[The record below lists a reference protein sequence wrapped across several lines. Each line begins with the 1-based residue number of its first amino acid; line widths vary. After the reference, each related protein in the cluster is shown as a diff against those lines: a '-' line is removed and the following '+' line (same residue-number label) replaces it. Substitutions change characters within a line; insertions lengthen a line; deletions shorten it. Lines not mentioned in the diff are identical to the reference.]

1 MTSESI
7 LLEALRA
14 HNVTAQVV
22 DIDHYRIRGGMAV
35 ETDFI
40 IEVASGKRTQPLS
53 PPPQQRQQDREEYQ
67 QQVPLPCE
75 GPSTV
80 SPVFATF
87 RIAKTYTAFR
97 SWAQQLR
104 AASHAYTSNNATAAS
119 LPHDAIEAVNYCE
132 LVHHL
137 VESQKTKYLGRVNFR
152 YVQVLALQ
160 RRQLIDRVLDATIV
174 RFPSAKHLNQAHPLV
189 ETIAHLIESF
199 LLTDHCNMPLGTTQ
213 SKDSTERKGKEKV
226 MDPNPLGWLPFVDN
240 NNKKDRGKEALP
252 QHPTI
257 VPLTRRDRRSAL
269 TRALDEKDLRTV
281 GDQATLLLDD
291 DRSPLEMVPS
301 YSRPAPVIQS
311 RTRIG
316 MVVDNNPFAF
326 VLIFAS
332 AVALLRN
339 AATKEVRLDGDLAL
353 LIIFAS
359 FCLGLHCPRPIVG
372 GFDRPPTMKG
382 TLREI
387 DPSGRDLLRRS
398 MESSPRRTSSRH
410 HSDTVQHMEQDEE
423 GSMEGVV
430 GSPMAVF
437 PDGAPLGSAT
447 NCWGGSDPSD
457 FRVRGPHYLQ
467 DRKKVPS
474 SDFLFPIRG
483 VDLFLTDTCPENVG
497 SHASMLAGDLRKVPT
512 FIINFRLPWGVLIF
526 YFEIPDLYIPFIRA
540 CYESDFDRSKLP
552 SMHNMSPGQRATC
565 RFLLND
571 MASKNKLLKIVPVVV
586 KGPWV
591 VRQVVGGKP
600 AIIGNKLPINYIY
613 EAGNDKQ
620 AMYLEADL
628 DIAASSAARGIL
640 SVARTYTNVLT
651 LDLGF
656 VVQSNEQDE
665 LPECMMVG
673 CRLHG
678 VDPLKAPQFPST
690 DDVFV
695 ETGLSSDDG
704 SVTPMTPTVTE

>member
-7 LLEALRA
+7 FLEALRA

-40 IEVASGKRTQPLS
+40 IEVSSGKQQQK
-53 PPPQQRQQDREEYQ
+53 PPPQQQ
-67 QQVPLPCE
+67 PLAGE
-75 GPSTV
+75 GASALP
-80 SPVFATF
+80 PVFAPF
-87 RIAKTYTAFR
+87 RLAKTYTAFR
-97 SWAQQLR
+97 SWAQQLK
-104 AASHAYTSNNATAAS
+104 AASHTYTSNSATAAS
-119 LPHDAIEAVNYCE
+119 LPHDAVEAANYCE
-132 LVHHL
+132 LVYHL
-137 VESQKTKYLGRVNFR
+137 MESQKTKYLGQVNFR

-160 RRQLIDRVLDATIV
+160 RRQLIDRVLDATIL

-189 ETIAHLIESF
+189 ETVANLIESF
-199 LLTDHCNMPLGTTQ
+199 LLTDHCNMPLGVTQ
-213 SKDSTERKGKEKV
+213 PKESSERKEQAK
-226 MDPNPLGWLPFVDN
+226 DPNPLGWLSFLDDG
-240 NNKKDRGKEALP
+240 NKKNRDKEVLP
-252 QHPTI
+252 QYPTI
-257 VPLTRRDRRSAL
+257 VPLTRRDRRSVL

-291 DRSPLEMVPS
+291 DRSPVELVPS
-301 YSRPAPVIQS
+301 YSRPVPVIRS
-311 RTRIG
+311 GTRFGIA
-316 MVVDNNPFAF
+316 VDNNPFAF

-332 AVALLRN
+332 AVLILQK

-353 LIIFAS
+353 LVIFAS

-387 DPSGRDLLRRS
+387 DPSGRELLRWS
-398 MESSPRRTSSRH
+398 MESSPRRTTRGP
-410 HSDTVQHMEQDEE
+410 HSGGSMEHMEQIEE
-423 GSMEGVV
+423 VSMGADV
-430 GSPMAVF
+430 GSPMSLF
-437 PDGAPLGSAT
+437 PEGAPLGSVT
-447 NCWGGSDPSD
+447 NCWGESDPSD

-474 SDFLFPIRG
+474 QDFLFPIRG
-483 VDLFLTDTCPENVG
+483 VDLFLTDTCPQNVG

-526 YFEIPDLYIPFIRA
+526 YFEIPDLYVPFIRA
-540 CYESDFDRSKLP
+540 CYEADFDRSKLP
-552 SMHNMSPGQRATC
+552 SMQSMSPGQRATC
-565 RFLLND
+565 RFLLTD

-613 EAGNDKQ
+613 EPGNDKQ

-665 LPECMMVG
+665 LPECMVVG

-678 VDPLKAPQFPST
+678 VDPLKAPQFPTT

-695 ETGLSSDDG
+695 DTGLSSDDG
-704 SVTPMTPTVTE
+704 SVTPMTPTAVE